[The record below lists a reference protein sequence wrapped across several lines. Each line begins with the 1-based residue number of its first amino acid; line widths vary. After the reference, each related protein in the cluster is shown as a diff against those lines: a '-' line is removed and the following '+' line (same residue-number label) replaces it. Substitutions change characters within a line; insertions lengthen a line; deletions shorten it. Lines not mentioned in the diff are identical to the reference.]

1 MKWSL
6 LCRGRLGSVLLPLGC
21 LGMVEVK
28 QLPRLF
34 WRPLM
39 LCCIRNLPLP
49 LPLPLSFLPLLLL
62 SPMLGGGCGQGCIWA
77 RPRARLPQRHQSP
90 FVGCVRCCDSVPL
103 IHLCMSRTVCAFL
116 LFLFGGWRGCH
127 TQPLLCSSTSPHTT
141 SSHALTSDTS
151 PDPTRTHARTHARTH
166 KHILSLLL
174 QVFFVACV
182 GRIWE
187 QLGQI
192 ELSFLQAGLI
202 VGVCAVVVRVV
213 PLPLRDFPLLGLFVE
228 LAGWF
233 CLVLWVVHFWLG
245 LSLLLFPLRA
255 VDADKCCCE
264 DSQAVSP
271 LSSFFS
277 FLVLWL
283 ASSQATNA
291 NHGIFSTAL
300 GSLRLHDKAHHHH
313 YCHHCAAPSI
323 TGATMYVRQ
332 GLCEQ
337 GAAGREACLGCVC
350 FAPSASLTTT
360 ACVGVVAWKQL
371 RSWKETAGR
380 MTLT

>member
-1 MKWSL
+1 M
-6 LCRGRLGSVLLPLGC
+6 
-21 LGMVEVK
+21 
-28 QLPRLF
+28 
-34 WRPLM
+34 
-39 LCCIRNLPLP
+39 
-49 LPLPLSFLPLLLL
+49 
-62 SPMLGGGCGQGCIWA
+62 
-77 RPRARLPQRHQSP
+77 
-90 FVGCVRCCDSVPL
+90 
-103 IHLCMSRTVCAFL
+103 
-116 LFLFGGWRGCH
+116 
-127 TQPLLCSSTSPHTT
+127 
-141 SSHALTSDTS
+141 
-151 PDPTRTHARTHARTH
+151 
-166 KHILSLLL
+166 
-174 QVFFVACV
+174 
-182 GRIWE
+182 
-187 QLGQI
+187 
-192 ELSFLQAGLI
+192 
-202 VGVCAVVVRVV
+202 
-213 PLPLRDFPLLGLFVE
+213 PLPLRAFPLLGLFVE

-337 GAAGREACLGCVC
+337 GAAGREACLGCVFC
-350 FAPSASLTTT
+350 SQCSSNHDCMRGCCCLEAAALMEGNRWQDD
-360 ACVGVVAWKQL
+360 AYL
-371 RSWKETAGR
+371 KETLGYEE
-380 MTLT
+380 LSSG